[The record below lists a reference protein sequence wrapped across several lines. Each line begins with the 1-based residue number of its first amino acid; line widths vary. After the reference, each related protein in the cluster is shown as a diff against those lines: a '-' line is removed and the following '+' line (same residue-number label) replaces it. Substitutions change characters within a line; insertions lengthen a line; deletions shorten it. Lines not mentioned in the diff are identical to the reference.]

1 MYDVGNVGWQVLISP
16 AGPRGMNESAWSA
29 TQLGGHD
36 GSASMSLSGRA
47 LLSAW
52 LISLL
57 VHLAGLAGMFFLVFP
72 FTGQESEAEALS
84 PMVQLVG
91 PLNAS
96 GQIRSDLSEL
106 SQQAPSEDAWEIKFA
121 PKPAAEALA
130 AAPPQKPELSIIG
143 IGTGGGEFDDF
154 GLGLGGDAA
163 PDFFGVGQAA
173 RGARRIVYVVDR
185 SGSMIDTFEFV
196 RRELKRSI
204 GSLRRSQKFH
214 VIFFNSRAPLE
225 APPKRL
231 VNAVEAHTEPFF
243 EFLDQVVPTGGTEP
257 ETALNRALQ
266 LRPDLIYLLSDGI
279 DFEAGLLTKLNEWNR
294 DRKARIFTIAYLDRT
309 GREILEIIA
318 REHGGEFK
326 FVSEYDLP

>member
-1 MYDVGNVGWQVLISP
+1 MLQV
-16 AGPRGMNESAWSA
+16 
-29 TQLGGHD
+29 
-36 GSASMSLSGRA
+36 
-47 LLSAW
+47 
-52 LISLL
+52 
-57 VHLAGLAGMFFLVFP
+57 FL
-72 FTGQESEAEALS
+72 
-84 PMVQLVG
+84 
-91 PLNAS
+91 
-96 GQIRSDLSEL
+96 
-106 SQQAPSEDAWEIKFA
+106 
-121 PKPAAEALA
+121 
-130 AAPPQKPELSIIG
+130 
-143 IGTGGGEFDDF
+143 
-154 GLGLGGDAA
+154 
-163 PDFFGVGQAA
+163 
-173 RGARRIVYVVDR
+173 
-185 SGSMIDTFEFV
+185 
-196 RRELKRSI
+196 
-204 GSLRRSQKFH
+204 
-214 VIFFNSRAPLE
+214 FNSCAPLE